1 MVIFF
6 FISKNTLIILHIN
19 FFTVKKKLS
28 DLQQDELDKLVNT
41 LFFAFIVTNSSYKLF
56 IYNYIKKK
64 HILKVCMFV
73 FYF

>member
-28 DLQQDELDKLVNT
+28 DLQQDELDKLINT

-56 IYNYIKKK
+56 IYNYIKKNT
-64 HILKVCMFV
+64 F
-73 FYF
+73 